1 MKKNGFTTIRMVQ
14 IAMIAAIYATLTLVL
29 APISYGVVQF
39 RISELLTVLPLFT
52 PLAVP
57 GLTLGCLLANLLG
70 ALLGMNPTGYIDAVV
85 GTLATLLAALCTYW
99 IGQKL
104 QRNGL
109 RFALAPLP
117 PILFNMVFVGL
128 ELTFLFNQGAEF
140 VPAFTANALSVA
152 VGEAVVCYVLGV
164 PFMMVLSKNQFYRKI
179 FRYS

>member
-1 MKKNGFTTIRMVQ
+1 MKNNGKNTMQMAQ

-29 APISYGVVQF
+29 APISFSVVQF

-57 GLTLGCLLANLLG
+57 GLTLGCFLANLLG
-70 ALLGMNPTGYIDAVV
+70 ALLGMNPTGYLDSIV
-85 GTLATLLAALCTYW
+85 GTCATLLAALCTYW
-99 IGQKL
+99 IGQKFS
-104 QRNGL
+104 RPGV

-117 PILFNMVFVGL
+117 PVIFNMIIVGV
-128 ELTFLFNQGAEF
+128 ELTLLFNQGASF
-140 VPAFTANALSVA
+140 VPAFLANAISVA

-179 FRYS
+179 FRCS